1 MRVLHITSG
10 DLWGGA
16 EAQLY
21 SLVRELQR
29 TGDVVPEVLLFNDGL
44 TMQRL
49 QASALSVTVID
60 EAQHGTLGLLRRIVE
75 FMRRTRPDIVHMHG
89 YKECVLGST
98 ATLLAGGIP
107 CVRTVHG
114 WVEKRARFWQLKG
127 ILVRFAELL
136 TMHWQRA
143 VVAVSAELGS
153 RLSRYLDNGN
163 VVVIENG
170 IELVGL
176 QTSLSP
182 VQVQQRDAPLR
193 IAIVGRLVPV
203 KRIDV
208 FLRVCRLL
216 QNDFGSRI
224 QFFVIGDG
232 PMMPEVRR
240 QVQELGLVDQT
251 RLPGFVQD
259 VRAHLA
265 GLDALLITSDHEGLP
280 MTLLEAMAQKVPVVA
295 HAVGGI
301 PVALE
306 DGNCGWLVHRQEP
319 HDYYQAVHD
328 ILQNK
333 VETQRKTANAYHR
346 IVSRYSASQV
356 ARRYLELYHSIVAT
370 GRPANP
376 K

>member
-29 TGDVVPEVLLFNDGL
+29 TEEVVPEALLFNDGL

-49 QASALSVTVID
+49 QASALSVTIID
-60 EAQHGTLGLLRRIVE
+60 EAQHSTLGLLRRMVE
-75 FMRRTRPDIVHMHG
+75 FMRRTRPDIVHTHG
-89 YKECVLGST
+89 YKECVLGSI
-98 ATLLAGGIP
+98 AAVLAGGIP

-114 WVEKRARFWQLKG
+114 WMEKRARFWQLKRLG
-127 ILVRFAELL
+127 VRFAELL
-136 TMHWQRA
+136 TLRWQRA
-143 VVAVSAELGS
+143 VVAVSGELGA
-153 RLSRYLDNGN
+153 RLSRYLNNNN

-170 IELVGL
+170 IELPRL
-176 QTSLSP
+176 QAPSSP
-182 VQVQQRDAPLR
+182 RQVQRDAPWR
-193 IAIVGRLVPV
+193 IAIIGRLVPV